1 MGRKTVVEH
10 RIRIGWAADN
20 EAWHP
25 CYTAATADFMDNPA
39 SLEGTQEY
47 TMNQIA
53 HTQTTGTVAS
63 ATQWRQRYAS

>member
-47 TMNQIA
+47 TAN
-53 HTQTTGTVAS
+53 T
-63 ATQWRQRYAS
+63 